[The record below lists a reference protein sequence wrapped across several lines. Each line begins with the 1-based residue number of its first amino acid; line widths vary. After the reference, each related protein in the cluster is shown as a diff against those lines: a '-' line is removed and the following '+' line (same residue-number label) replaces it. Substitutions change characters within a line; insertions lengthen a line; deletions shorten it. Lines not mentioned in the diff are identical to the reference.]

1 MIGRALISLAIPALS
16 GFFLVDALFKKQA
29 SGFFGALFKMCL
41 AAGLGFGV
49 SSMFFFIWLVVF
61 GSSGARFESF
71 AMVELVFLIILWAVW
86 RSVIKDA
93 SRPLFKEQNRRS
105 KFDIVPPIFCGI
117 LILSIADMVIL
128 SVSNPHGNWDAWAIW
143 NMRAR
148 FIFRAGQYWAD
159 AFSSIL
165 KWSHSDYPLL
175 LPLIN
180 ARCWKYLGHES
191 LIVPI
196 SISIFFCM
204 ATVGI
209 MVSSLSIFCG
219 KKRASLAGLTL
230 LGTPFFI
237 IHGASQYADIPLGFY
252 ILAALIL
259 FCMYDRYNKNTGL
272 LFLAGISAGLAAWTK
287 NEGLLFFAAIV
298 IGQFFLIV
306 PRSGWGQYIRR
317 MWPFF
322 KGALPIL
329 SILAY
334 FKLRLAPPGDILIFE
349 QLRAASVGILDYQ
362 KWWLN
367 LYEFYKASINF
378 GQWMFPFMPVL
389 IISIILFGIKTNMP
403 DRLSIV
409 GSAVILSIIL
419 AGSYFI
425 FLITPDYKMWQLMTL
440 SLNRLFL
447 QLWPSVIFL
456 FFQAIALPEKI
467 A

>member
-1 MIGRALISLAIPALS
+1 MIARALISFAIPVFS
-16 GFFLVDALFKKQA
+16 GFFLVDALLKKQA
-29 SGFFGALFKMCL
+29 RGFFGILFEACL
-41 AAGLGFGV
+41 AVGLGFGI
-49 SSMFFFIWLVVF
+49 SSALFFIWLVVL
-61 GSSGARFESF
+61 GSSGAGFASF
-71 AMVELVFLIILWAVW
+71 AVLELVFLIILWAAW
-86 RSVIKDA
+86 RSVMKNTT
-93 SRPLFKEQNRRS
+93 RPLSAGREQRA
-105 KFDIVPPIFCGI
+105 KFDIISLVFCGI
-117 LILSIADMVIL
+117 LILSITDIVIL
-128 SVSNPHGNWDAWAIW
+128 SVANPHGHWDSWAIW
-143 NMRAR
+143 NLRAR
-148 FIFRAGQYWAD
+148 FIFRAGQYWTD

-175 LPLIN
+175 LPLIS

-196 SISIFFCM
+196 SISIFFCI

-209 MVSSLSIFCG
+209 MVSSLSVFCG

-287 NEGLLFFAAIV
+287 NEGLLFFAAII

-334 FKLRLAPPGDILIFE
+334 FKLRLAPPGDVLIFE
-349 QLRAASVGILDYQ
+349 QLRAVSAGILDYQ

-378 GQWMFPFMPVL
+378 GQWAFPFMPIL

-403 DRLSIV
+403 DRLSII

-419 AGSYFI
+419 TGSYFI

-447 QLWPSVIFL
+447 QLWPSVVFL
-456 FFQAIALPEKI
+456 FFQAIALPKKI